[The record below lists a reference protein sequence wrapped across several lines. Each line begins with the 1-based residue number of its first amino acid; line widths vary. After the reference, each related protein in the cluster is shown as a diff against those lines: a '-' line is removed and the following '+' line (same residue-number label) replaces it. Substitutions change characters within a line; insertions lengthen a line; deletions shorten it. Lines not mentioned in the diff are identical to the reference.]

1 MTPIIWRDA
10 DVGDAEALAYLGA
23 ATFMATFAFDHPGQ
37 PMMEHLRQE
46 HSAEYYAQA
55 LRNPATDLLMGET
68 PLGAPVGYAM
78 ITPAAHP
85 ELQQACHI
93 ELKRQRTVRTRFRGG
108 RETQGETST
117 AVRLRKKCLRHR
129 LLRTGRLCGYWRN
142 GLHGGPSAFP
152 RLGLR
157 PKYGLIR
164 LRPKLPRADRAQRE
178 ALLHQE
184 PALR

>member
-78 ITPAAHP
+78 VTPPAHP
-85 ELQQACHI
+85 TLQQSGDI
-93 ELKRQRTVRTRFRGG
+93 ELKRIYLLGPWQGGGNGRDLLHHVFDVANKRGAKRLLLAVYEQNIRAVAFYERAG
-108 RETQGETST
+108 FAPLGETVFMVGQVPFRDLVY
-117 AVRLRKKCLRHR
+117 ARIM
-129 LLRTGRLCGYWRN
+129 G
-142 GLHGGPSAFP
+142 
-152 RLGLR
+152 
-157 PKYGLIR
+157 
-164 LRPKLPRADRAQRE
+164 
-178 ALLHQE
+178 
-184 PALR
+184 